1 MDAEQRVQPTTP
13 WPTGAACGRR
23 AACVARLVDE
33 GETPRGGVDD
43 VGRGAPRR
51 SDDQAEWKG
60 SGTRSEPCAPS
71 AEPPRSARP
80 DRVGRVY
87 SSPRVLPTR
96 PRETR
101 RIRRTHSGPSP
112 RSRRP
117 NPAIAVPIPTAGH
130 IDRSGSA
137 SRRASSLGAPRRPR
151 AKSSSWMMT
160 RNTPAR
166 PITSPV
172 TTSAQANRRMQRAAC
187 REMEASKRSPQ
198 PKRNTTRPAERA
210 PSGELPRAPS
220 GDPPRWRAAATR
232 LRETLRTPRLDRVFI
247 SAESRSPAE
256 KRKPP

>member
-1 MDAEQRVQPTTP
+1 MRSS
-13 WPTGAACGRR
+13 ACSLPHPGLPGRR
-23 AACVARLVDE
+23 AGEGPLRVARLVDE
-33 GETPRGGVDD
+33 GEAPRGVWTTWAAGPRSSSKL
-43 VGRGAPRR
+43 GQLARHGPRR

-80 DRVGRVY
+80 DRVGRAY
-87 SSPRVLPTR
+87 SSPRLLPAR

-172 TTSAQANRRMQRAAC
+172 TTSAQANRRMQRKAC

-220 GDPPRWRAAATR
+220 GDPP
-232 LRETLRTPRLDRVFI
+232 
-247 SAESRSPAE
+247 S
-256 KRKPP
+256 